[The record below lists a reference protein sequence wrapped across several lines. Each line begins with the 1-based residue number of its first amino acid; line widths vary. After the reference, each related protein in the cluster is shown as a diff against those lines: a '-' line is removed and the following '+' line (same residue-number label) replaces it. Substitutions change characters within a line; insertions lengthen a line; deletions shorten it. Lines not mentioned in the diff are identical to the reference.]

1 MVESMSKFASKADYW
16 EAVAKRF
23 ARSLVDAMSGTQ
35 DHEIAES
42 TGLSGLECQRIA
54 RDRADALA
62 MVGTTGTRSFERVAI
77 AATEKHFD
85 RRAS

>member
-1 MVESMSKFASKADYW
+1 MSKFASRADYW

-23 ARSLVDAMSGTQ
+23 ARSLVDAMSATK
-35 DHEIAES
+35 DHEIAEA

-54 RDRADALA
+54 RDRADAMA
-62 MVGTTGTRSFERVAI
+62 TVGTTGRCSFERVAI
-77 AATEKHFD
+77 AATEKHLD